1 MDKCIQGYYSNIKA
15 HALRL
20 LPEMDLYQEIIN
32 YLNTNNI
39 RAACIL
45 SCVGS
50 LKKINIRTAT
60 GFNFIEREECYEI
73 VSLVGSIS
81 CDRCHVHICLSDK
94 EGKTLGG
101 HLMRDG
107 NIVFT
112 TAEIVIGELSNLEF
126 SEEKCEKSGWPELK
140 IKQNK

>member
-1 MDKCIQGYYSNIKA
+1 MDKCIQGYSSSIKA
-15 HALRL
+15 HVIRL
-20 LPEMDLYQEIIN
+20 LPEMDLYQEIIK
-32 YLNTNNI
+32 YLNINNI

-60 GFNFIEREECYEI
+60 GFNYIEREEYFEI

-94 EGKTLGG
+94 DGKTLGG

-107 NIVFT
+107 NLVFM
-112 TAEIVIGELSNLEF
+112 LYLYLENQ
-126 SEEKCEKSGWPELK
+126 L
-140 IKQNK
+140 